1 MLTKYINCKHII
13 SNEYLESSQNLKRD
27 QRSIT
32 DDLRLQKGI
41 EHEVDYFQELKKYSK
56 IKDIKSL
63 KKLSRDEKLRR
74 Q

>member
-1 MLTKYINCKHII
+1 MLTRYINCKHII

-41 EHEVDYFQELKKYSK
+41 EHEVDYFQELKKK
-56 IKDIKSL
+56 IF
-63 KKLSRDEKLRR
+63 
-74 Q
+74 

>member
-1 MLTKYINCKHII
+1 MLTRYINCKHII

-41 EHEVDYFQELKKYSK
+41 EHEVDYFQELKKNILKLK
-56 IKDIKSL
+56 IL
-63 KKLSRDEKLRR
+63 NP
-74 Q
+74 